1 MSESRSEGMHPAWW
15 TLVLVIATIGTVV
28 LTSALFS
35 GSFKSYVP
43 VTVISDRAGLVMDR
57 GGKVKVR
64 GVQVGRVSQITTG
77 NNQVS
82 LKLDIYPGQIKY
94 IPANVRARIRATTLF
109 SAKYVDLVYP
119 SDPSPNRLRAGTVIK
134 VENVGTEVNTM
145 FANLVK
151 VLNQIDPAKLN
162 GVLSALAEGLRGH
175 GAIIGQGITDA
186 NQVLLGINPRAE
198 TIRADTQAVKGLSE
212 TYGAAAQDILRVL
225 DAASVTGGTI
235 TNDSPALDSMLTG
248 ILGLSR
254 SGINLVGPIK
264 DNLIKAV
271 NLLDPTTSLLMK
283 YNPELT
289 CMLVGAK
296 TALDTGYRDATG
308 GANGYSLIIDG
319 GPLFGA
325 DQYRYPQNLPIV
337 GAKGGPGGK
346 PGCGS
351 LPDVAANW
359 PLRQLITN
367 TGWGAG
373 LDIRP
378 NPGIAFPGYA
388 DYLPVTRG
396 IPEPPSIRY
405 PGGPAPGPIPYPG
418 APPYGAQQYAPD
430 GTPLYPGLP
439 PAPPP
444 GAPREPGPP
453 PPGSEPVVV
462 PAPAQLQPTP
472 APPPPAEAPPS
483 P

>member
-15 TLVLVIATIGTVV
+15 TLIFLVTTLGIIVA
-28 LTSALFS
+28 TSALFS

-57 GGKVKVR
+57 GGKVKMR
-64 GVQVGRVSQITTG
+64 GVQVGRVGAISTGKDQVRITL
-77 NNQVS
+77 N
-82 LKLDIYPGQIKY
+82 IYPGEIKY

-119 SDPSPNRLRAGTVIK
+119 GTPSLMRLAAGTVIP
-134 VENVGTEVNTM
+134 VESVGTEVNTM

-151 VLNQIDPAKLN
+151 MLSQIDPAKLN
-162 GVLSALAEGLRGH
+162 GVLSAVAEGLRGH
-175 GAIIGQGITDA
+175 GAVIGQGITDA
-186 NQVLLGINPRAE
+186 NQVLLAINPRAE
-198 TIRADTQAVKGLSE
+198 TIRADIRAGKGLTD
-212 TYGAAAQDILRVL
+212 TYSAAAQDILKVL
-225 DAASVTGGTI
+225 DASSVTSSTI
-235 TNDSPALDSMLTG
+235 TDAPALDALLADIIG
-248 ILGLSR
+248 FSR
-254 SGINLVGPIK
+254 SGIQLVGANK
-264 DNLIKAV
+264 DNLIRAV
-271 NLLDPTTSLLMK
+271 NLLEPTTNLLMK
-283 YNPELT
+283 YNPALT

-296 TALDTGYRDATG
+296 TALDTGYLDATG
-308 GANGYSLIIDG
+308 GANGYSLIIDST
-319 GPLFGA
+319 PLFGA
-325 DQYRYPQNLPIV
+325 DQYRYPQNLPMV
-337 GAKGGPGGK
+337 GARGGPGGK

-359 PLRQLITN
+359 PLRQLITD
-367 TGWGAG
+367 TGWGTG
-373 LDIRP
+373 VDIRP

-396 IPEPPSIRY
+396 VPEPPSIRY

-418 APPYGAQQYAPD
+418 APPYGAPQYAPD
-430 GTPLYPGLP
+430 GTPLYPGMP

-444 GAPREPGPP
+444 GAAREPGPP
-453 PPGSEPVVV
+453 PAGSEPLVV

-472 APPPPAEAPPS
+472 APPSPDAAAPS

>member
-1 MSESRSEGMHPAWW
+1 MHPAWW
-15 TLVLVIATIGTVV
+15 TLILVTAVIGIIAV
-28 LTSALFS
+28 TSVLFS
-35 GSFKSYVP
+35 GSLKSYVP
-43 VTVISDRAGLVMDR
+43 VTLISDRAGLVMDR
-57 GGKVKVR
+57 GGKVKMR
-64 GVQVGRVSQITTG
+64 GVQVGRVSQITIG
-77 NNQVS
+77 NDQVS
-82 LKLDIYPGQIKY
+82 LKLDIYPDQIKY
-94 IPANVRARIRATTLF
+94 IPLNVRARIRATTMF

-119 SDPSPNRLRAGTVIK
+119 NDPSGKRLAAGTVLK
-134 VENVGTEVNTM
+134 AENVGTEVNTM

-151 VLNQIDPAKLN
+151 VLNQIDPAKLQ
-162 GVLSALAEGLRGH
+162 GVLSALADGLRGH
-175 GAIIGQGITDA
+175 GVIIGQAITDA
-186 NQVLLGINPRAE
+186 NQVLLAINPRAE
-198 TIRADTQAVKGLSE
+198 TIRADTQAVKHFSD
-212 TYGAAAQDILRVL
+212 TYAPAAQNILDVL
-225 DAASVTGGTI
+225 DASSVTSATI
-235 TNDSPALDSMLTG
+235 TDNSQALDSLLAG
-248 ILGLSR
+248 VIGLSG
-254 SGINLVGPIK
+254 SGIQLIGANK
-264 DNLIKAV
+264 DNLINAV

-283 YNPELT
+283 YNPALT

-296 TALDTGYRDATG
+296 TALDSGYRDATG
-308 GANGYSLIIDG
+308 GANGYSLIIDSA
-319 GPLFGA
+319 PLFGA

-337 GAKGGPGGK
+337 GAKGGPDGK

-367 TGWGAG
+367 TGWGTG

-378 NPGIAFPGYA
+378 NPGIAFPGYT

-396 IPEPPSIRY
+396 TPEPPSIRY
-405 PGGPAPGPIPYPG
+405 PGGPAPGPVPYPG
-418 APPYGAQQYAPD
+418 APPYGAPQYAPD

-453 PPGSEPVVV
+453 PSGSEPFVV

-472 APPPPAEAPPS
+472 TPPLPEQVTPS